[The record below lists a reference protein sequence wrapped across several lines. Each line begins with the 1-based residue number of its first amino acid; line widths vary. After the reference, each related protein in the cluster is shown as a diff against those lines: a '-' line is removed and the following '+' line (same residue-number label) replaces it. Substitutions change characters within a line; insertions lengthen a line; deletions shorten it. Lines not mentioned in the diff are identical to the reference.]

1 MTLMDKSPNFF
12 GLVTT
17 GSGRLIQAASW
28 GWIGRAHCHVNQTV
42 RVQGHMNLSISA
54 ISPQHAPHEQTAH
67 PSRSVIV
74 SVPPAS
80 SLTRETPYPSSP
92 SPTFPWE
99 MIQ

>member
-54 ISPQHAPHEQTAH
+54 H